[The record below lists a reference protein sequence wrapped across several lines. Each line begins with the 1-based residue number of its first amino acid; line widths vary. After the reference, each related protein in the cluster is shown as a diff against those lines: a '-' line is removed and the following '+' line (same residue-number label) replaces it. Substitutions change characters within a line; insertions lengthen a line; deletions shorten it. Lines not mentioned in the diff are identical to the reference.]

1 MKLKRLTVYAIP
13 SRQHT
18 KLLTQ
23 TNEHG
28 IHFHLGRM
36 VTLLRPPYNSPV
48 ARGWESK
55 SVELQQED
63 ATLTTAEPKRDLTP
77 QQRGIESRK
86 QGLKLSRSR
95 ILEQLHSVENPR
107 YRKIL
112 EQALAELDQQI
123 MQLS

>member
-1 MKLKRLTVYAIP
+1 
-13 SRQHT
+13 
-18 KLLTQ
+18 
-23 TNEHG
+23 
-28 IHFHLGRM
+28 
-36 VTLLRPPYNSPV
+36 V

-77 QQRGIESRK
+77 EQRAIESRK

-95 ILEQLHSVENPR
+95 ILEQIRSVENPR

-123 MQLS
+123 VRLD

>member
-1 MKLKRLTVYAIP
+1 
-13 SRQHT
+13 
-18 KLLTQ
+18 
-23 TNEHG
+23 
-28 IHFHLGRM
+28 M
-36 VTLLRPPYNSPV
+36 VTLLRAAPYNSPV

-63 ATLTTAEPKRDLTP
+63 ATLTTAEPKPDLTP

-107 YRKIL
+107 YRKTL
-112 EQALAELDQQI
+112 EQALAELDEQI
-123 MQLS
+123 MRLN